1 MPSRC
6 VSIVLA
12 ALAPWSIRVALL
24 GVAALTA
31 LAFNTL
37 VLSAGF
43 RGQHSMAAAADGA
56 DGVERR
62 GLLTADRRWLAI
74 AAARR
79 LQLTVSG
86 AEAEKPLVEIDEARQ
101 RLVAD
106 WLRRAEMPDGP
117 GSAGRGSQQLV
128 APLPRGA
135 TSNVITSSIAAAP
148 RPASSCQT
156 PSVTVAPETGGRLQ
170 VRADSPCR
178 AGQSWT
184 IQNGVFHLTR
194 RLDAQGQDATLVDL
208 FQGQLVP
215 FTATF
220 ADGHRAVLAVPGDL
234 TGRVSKVAIVWQSD
248 VNLEL
253 HAFEYAAAPGA
264 AGHVSAASPGSAASA
279 LGASATDKGRGFLT
293 RMDDVSPAGHKAL
306 IYTFIHS
313 KAQTGGTVALA
324 VEIAG
329 TTDAT
334 CSGKPRAPA
343 TYQLFL
349 LDQSGTVR
357 QETHVLA
364 PGCAVPSSSPAR
376 FKTGLIPDLR
386 LRR

>member
-12 ALAPWSIRVALL
+12 AVAPWSIRVALL
-24 GVAALTA
+24 GGAALTA

-56 DGVERR
+56 DGNERR

-79 LQLTVSG
+79 LQQAASG
-86 AEAEKPLVEIDEARQ
+86 AEAEKPLAEIDQARQ

-106 WLRRAEMPDGP
+106 WLRRAEMPDEP
-117 GSAGRGSQQLV
+117 DAAERVSQQLV
-128 APLPRGA
+128 APVPRGA
-135 TSNVITSSIAAAP
+135 TSDVITSSIAAAP
-148 RPASSCQT
+148 RPALSCQT
-156 PSVTVAPETGGRLQ
+156 PSVTVAAETGGR
-170 VRADSPCR
+170 VRIRANSACR

-184 IQNGVFHLTR
+184 IQYGIVALTR
-194 RLDAQGQDATLVDL
+194 RLGTNGQDETLVDL
-208 FQGQLVP
+208 FQGQLIPV
-215 FTATF
+215 TAIF
-220 ADGHRAVLAVPGDL
+220 ADGHRAVVAAPGQL
-234 TGRVSKVAIVWQSD
+234 PGGVSKVAIVWQSD
-248 VNLEL
+248 ANLEL

-264 AGHVSAASPGSAASA
+264 AGHVSLVAPGSAELA

-293 RMDDVSPAGHKAL
+293 RMDDVSPAGRKAL

-313 KAQTGGTVALA
+313 AAQTGGTVALA

-329 TTDAT
+329 PAGQT
-334 CSGKPRAPA
+334 CGGKAQAPT

-364 PGCAVPSSSPAR
+364 PVCAVSSSSPAR